1 LSDIRRPSHTP
12 GRSKESILPA
22 KLLPPPEPLK
32 RRISL
37 NSAQNERE
45 NATKFSQS
53 PQHKSS
59 IWKGLCKESGR
70 ALTRCPPMA
79 MMDTMSDK
87 ISDGPGNR
95 VSGPLKCQIDR
106 KPCGNTPRD
115 QREKDCSTGIRD
127 THLTVP
133 IGDSIVA
140 ASTSTPNVNAGQT
153 IRPTD
158 NSTKHLPSRSVQSS
172 KKRPV
177 DGRSTDPDSMPCGI
191 RDRLGKVPSEQHLS
205 NTDQHPNCP
214 DGGGPSCSRHRAAI
228 RTRDLLQSAL
238 SRAPDN
244 PGRDATSRRLGN
256 GLNPT
261 QFESRQQCASGD
273 TMQTGRQ

>member
-1 LSDIRRPSHTP
+1 
-12 GRSKESILPA
+12 
-22 KLLPPPEPLK
+22 
-32 RRISL
+32 
-37 NSAQNERE
+37 
-45 NATKFSQS
+45 
-53 PQHKSS
+53 
-59 IWKGLCKESGR
+59 
-70 ALTRCPPMA
+70 MA

-214 DGGGPSCSRHRAAI
+214 DGGDPLAQDTEPQSGQETCCSRPSVERLTI
-228 RTRDLLQSAL
+228 
-238 SRAPDN
+238 
-244 PGRDATSRRLGN
+244 RDATPPAG
-256 GLNPT
+256 G
-261 QFESRQQCASGD
+261 SGTD
-273 TMQTGRQ
+273 